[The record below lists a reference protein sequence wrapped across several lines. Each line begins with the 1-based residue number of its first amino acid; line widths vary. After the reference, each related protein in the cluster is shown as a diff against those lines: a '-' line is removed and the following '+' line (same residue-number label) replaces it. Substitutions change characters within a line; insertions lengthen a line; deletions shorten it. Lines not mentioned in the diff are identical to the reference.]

1 MHRQNLGRLGRLATA
16 CLFAALAIATSCSRS
31 AQETDQSRFAAH
43 RRGKVQLQ
51 PCAWSSSAAPALC
64 GEYAVY
70 EDRAA
75 RTGRQLRLPI
85 VILPAL
91 EGQALPD
98 PIVFLAGGPGQAATS
113 LAPHLAKGGLTDLR
127 RDRDVLFV
135 DQRGTGTNSPLACD
149 LTGGEPGI
157 KPFTRALFPAA
168 LLKTCAQKW
177 DADSALYSTP
187 IAVDD
192 LEEIRAALGYE
203 KLNLYGISYGTRF
216 AQVYLR
222 RHPQRVRTLVLE
234 GVLAMSAAIPLPFAR
249 GSQRSL
255 ERLFEAC
262 AAESACA
269 KAFPHVREEF
279 QAVLGRLA
287 TAPARVT
294 LTGGGG
300 KPETLEISRDLLAT
314 TVRSMLYFTH
324 RSSHLPRMIQEAHQG
339 RFEDFAR
346 RAIEIRRFHLD
357 ALGVYLAVVCADDVA
372 FIDPTAVERETR
384 GTFIGDY
391 WYRQVARA
399 CAAVP
404 HGKVAADF
412 HEPVRSEA
420 PALLISG
427 YHDPSTPPEM
437 ADETAR
443 ALPNSLHVT
452 MRHRSHG
459 MEDSD
464 YACGDTVVTRFI
476 RSASIAGLDTTC
488 ISSLPPTPF
497 APPI

>member
-1 MHRQNLGRLGRLATA
+1 MKRTRSPFAFGCAILA
-16 CLFAALAIATSCSRS
+16 CAAAIACTGREPRS
-31 AQETDQSRFAAH
+31 PGASPK
-43 RRGKVQLQ
+43 RRGRIQLQ

-75 RTGRQLRLPI
+75 RSGRRLRLPI

-91 EGQALPD
+91 EGQPLPD

-113 LAPHLAKGGLTDLR
+113 LAPHLAKGGLADLR

-135 DQRGTGTNSPLACD
+135 DQRGTGINSPLVCD
-149 LTGGEPGI
+149 LTGGEPGL
-157 KPFTRALFPAA
+157 KPFTRALFPAE
-168 LLKTCAQKW
+168 LLKACAQKW
-177 DADSALYSTP
+177 DADSTLYATP
-187 IAVDD
+187 NAVDD

-222 RHPQRVRTLVLE
+222 RHPQRVRTVVLE
-234 GVLAMSAAIPLPFAR
+234 GVVAMSAAIPLPFAR

-255 ERLFEAC
+255 ERMFEAC
-262 AAESACA
+262 AAEAACV
-269 KAFPHVREEF
+269 KAFPRVREEF
-279 QAVLGRLA
+279 QAVLERLA
-287 TAPARVT
+287 TAPARAT
-294 LTGGGG
+294 LTGAGG
-300 KPETLEISRDLLAT
+300 KPESLEISRDLFAT
-314 TVRSMLYFTH
+314 TVRSMLYFAH
-324 RSSHLPRMIQEAHQG
+324 RSSHLPRLIHEAHQG

-346 RAIEIRRFHLD
+346 RAVEIRRFHLD
-357 ALGVYLAVVCADDVA
+357 ALGVYLAVVCADDMP
-372 FIDPTAVERETR
+372 FIDPAAVERETR

-391 WYRQVARA
+391 WYRQAARA

-412 HEPVRSEA
+412 HEPVRSET

-437 ADETAR
+437 AGETAR
-443 ALPNSLHVT
+443 GLPNSLHVT

-459 MEDSD
+459 MEDAD
-464 YACGDTVVTRFI
+464 YECGDAIVTNFI
-476 RSASIAGLDTTC
+476 RRASVAGLDTSC
-488 ISSLPPTPF
+488 FSALPPTPF
-497 APPI
+497 APPN